1 MNQRATTPEV
11 SALPTRQSHTESAST
26 ALVAELASRVG
37 SLSVLVADISGN
49 LDEVTGRLTN
59 QASRFDDLQKTAD
72 ATITANR
79 EIDRSARATRETS
92 VASVAQ
98 IARVQ
103 DTVAGAIEG
112 IGQLVAA
119 VDRIHRRL
127 GDFSTVLERVSKVA
141 GSIEAIASQTNLLAL
156 NATIEAARAGEAGKG
171 FAVVAGEVKQ
181 LASRTRDAT
190 RSITDTVKELSG
202 QIVHLVEDGAAAARL
217 ARDTEIGTN
226 SLSTVFQELRS
237 GFATVDEQ
245 VGQIASASERNLEH
259 GDRILGE
266 LGDLSAGVTRSSE
279 NLKTAAK
286 RTDALLE
293 MSENVVEFVAAQGVE
308 TIDTPAIRT
317 AQELAARVAEL
328 FEASLARGD
337 IDMGSLFDFDYR
349 PIAGSNPQQ
358 QMTRFVAF
366 TDQVLPEIQE
376 ECIRRHP
383 SFALAVACD
392 VNGFI
397 PTHNLQYSK
406 PQGTDPTWN
415 AQHCRNRRL
424 FNDRVG
430 LSAARNTKPFLLQAY
445 RRDLGGGNFRMMM
458 NVSAPIWVRGR
469 HWGAFRIGYEAQRVT
484 G

>member
-1 MNQRATTPEV
+1 MGEMLSSGMTLSPRDEQA
-11 SALPTRQSHTESAST
+11 AGAGAST

-37 SLSVLVADISGN
+37 SLSVVAADLSGN
-49 LDEVTGRLTN
+49 LDEVTARLAN
-59 QASRFDDLQKTAD
+59 QAARFADLQKTAD

-92 VASVAQ
+92 IASVAQ
-98 IARVQ
+98 IGRVQ
-103 DTVAGAIEG
+103 DTVGGVIDG
-112 IGQLVAA
+112 INRLVSS
-119 VDRIHRRL
+119 VDRIHQRL
-127 GDFSTVLERVSKVA
+127 GEFSSVLDRVSKVA

-156 NATIEAARAGEAGKG
+156 NATIEAARAGEAGRG

-181 LASRTRDAT
+181 LASRTREAT
-190 RSITDTVKELSG
+190 RSITDTVKELSS
-202 QIVHLVEDGAAAARL
+202 QLLHLVEDGAAATRL
-217 ARDTEIGTN
+217 ARDTETGTG
-226 SLSTVFQELRS
+226 SLSAVFEDLRS
-237 GFATVDEQ
+237 GFGMVDEQ
-245 VGQIASASERNLEH
+245 VSHIAGASERNLAH
-259 GDRILGE
+259 GDRILAE
-266 LGDLSAGVTRSSE
+266 LGDLAAGVALSSE
-279 NLKTAAK
+279 NMKTAAK
-286 RTDALLE
+286 RTDSLLE

-317 AQELAARVAEL
+317 AQELAARVAAL
-328 FEASLARGD
+328 FEASLDDGG
-337 IDMGSLFDFDYR
+337 IDQASLFDFDYR
-349 PIAGSNPQQ
+349 PIAGSNPPQ

-366 TDQVLPEIQE
+366 TDRVLPEIQE
-376 ECIRRHP
+376 ECLRSNP

-406 PQGTDPTWN
+406 PQGADPVWN

-430 LSAARNTKPFLLQAY
+430 LAAARNTKPFLLQAY

-469 HWGAFRIGYEAQRVT
+469 HWGAFRIGYEAPRVT
-484 G
+484 A